1 MGDDGL
7 RDSRSSNPFI
17 PVGLLPLPRTSAG
30 SYHNEGRR
38 GSLGS
43 GIIGGILQFQAN
55 SKYFQSMNCAI
66 NGFCAE
72 YESIPSSHQTGADSN
87 KLHKL
92 RDQVRSRSEP
102 CISYMASRRSKPV
115 SYSGSRCLSP
125 VTPRRNQS
133 QTSPRY
139 AKNFKL

>member
-7 RDSRSSNPFI
+7 RESRSSNPAFL
-17 PVGLLPLPRTSAG
+17 PVGLLPLPRTSL
-30 SYHNEGRR
+30 NEGRR

-43 GIIGGILQFQAN
+43 GILGGLLQFPGN
-55 SKYFQSMNCAI
+55 SKYFQSMNCAV

-72 YESIPSSHQTGADSN
+72 YESIPSTHQTGADSN

-125 VTPRRNQS
+125 ITPRRNHS
-133 QTSPRY
+133 QTSPR
-139 AKNFKL
+139 